1 MMTEKVYR
9 QAVLVLL
16 PFRLTAIVCRLAVLS
31 LTCSAACCSA
41 AAKPVTAE
49 QLQRTVADASGTSDD
64 EMEAQLGGL
73 VLTERLSPAKLAY
86 CEANLP
92 GPHARRALMAL
103 ADVAAFLEL
112 PAAEIPSAA
121 APDVAAQRQM
131 LALTVNYVIK
141 TVHQLPNFFATRTTT
156 SFQLPENKSWSS
168 SGKSSVKVVYRK
180 GEEVVDA
187 GARQG
192 GSNQGLASS
201 GEFGPILGTVMLD
214 AAQGALSW
222 SHWEQGL
229 EGKEA
234 VFSFSVSAAKSHYEL
249 AYCCIEKYGSPPVVF
264 KSFSGY
270 HGEIAVDPANGTIL
284 RLVLRAD
291 LKKSDPFSKADIFV
305 EYGPVEIGGKTYIC
319 PVKSAA
325 YSVSEWREIGT
336 WLNAVSFEQYHVYR
350 ADTRILP

>member
-1 MMTEKVYR
+1 M
-9 QAVLVLL
+9 
-16 PFRLTAIVCRLAVLS
+16 LAAA
-31 LTCSAACCSA
+31 LTCGDLSFA
-41 AAKPVTAE
+41 AAARRVTAE
-49 QLQRTVADASGTSDD
+49 QLEQMLASDGGSSDAEVAS
-64 EMEAQLGGL
+64 QLGGL
-73 VLTERLSPAKLAY
+73 VLTERLSPVRLKR
-86 CEANLP
+86 CEATLH
-92 GPHARRALMAL
+92 GPRARQALMAL
-103 ADVAAFLEL
+103 ADVAAFLDL

-141 TVHQLPNFFATRTTT
+141 TVHQLPNFFATRATT

-168 SGKSSVKVVYRK
+168 TGKSSVRVVYRK
-180 GEEVVDA
+180 GEEVVDT
-187 GARQG
+187 GTRQG
-192 GSNQGLASS
+192 GSSQGLASS

-222 SHWEQGL
+222 SHWEQDAV
-229 EGKEA
+229 GKEA

-249 AYCCIEKYGSPPVVF
+249 AYCCIEKYGSPPVPF
-264 KSFSGY
+264 KAFSGY

-319 PVKSAA
+319 PVRSAA
-325 YSVSEWREIGT
+325 YSVSDWREIGT
-336 WLNAVSFEQYHVYR
+336 WLNDVAFEQYHVYR
-350 ADTRILP
+350 ADTRIVP

>member
-1 MMTEKVYR
+1 MDTRFYLLGILQSLRFLRV
-9 QAVLVLL
+9 AVVGLL
-16 PFRLTAIVCRLAVLS
+16 GTALTFGGLS
-31 LTCSAACCSA
+31 FA
-41 AAKPVTAE
+41 AAARPVTAE
-49 QLQRTVADASGTSDD
+49 QLEQVLAADGRSSDAEIAS
-64 EMEAQLGGL
+64 QLGGL
-73 VLTERLSPAKLAY
+73 VLTERLSPARLAR
-86 CEANLP
+86 CEANLH
-92 GPHARRALMAL
+92 GPRARQALMVL
-103 ADVAAFLEL
+103 ADVAAFLDL
-112 PAAEIPSAA
+112 PSAAEVPPAA

-141 TVHQLPNFFATRTTT
+141 TVHELPNFFATRTTT

-168 SGKSSVKVVYRK
+168 TGRSSVKVIYRK
-180 GEEVVDA
+180 GEEVIDA

-192 GSNQGLASS
+192 GSGQGLASS

-222 SHWEQGL
+222 SHWEQGAA
-229 EGKEA
+229 GREA

-249 AYCCIEKYGSPPVVF
+249 AYCCIEKYGSPPVPF

-325 YSVSEWREIGT
+325 YSVSDWREIGT
-336 WLNAVSFEQYHVYR
+336 WLNDVAFEQYHVYR